1 MPELQRTLLLVKP
14 DGVQRQL
21 VGRVLTRFEERGLK
35 LVGLKLV
42 HVDRALAE
50 QHYAVHREKPF
61 FAGLV
66 EFITSGPLVAAAL
79 EGPNAIAIV
88 RAMNGATRPH
98 EAAPGSIRGD
108 FAVETAQNLVHASD
122 SEENAA
128 AELALWFRP
137 EELLDYEREIDRWVL
152 ARRATDRARRSERRD
167 ARPAI
172 SRSTVPTRSVRP
184 RSRRRRGRA
193 RPTT

>member
-1 MPELQRTLLLVKP
+1 MAELQRTLLLVKP
-14 DGVQRQL
+14 DGVQRLL

-50 QHYAVHREKPF
+50 RHYDVHRERPF
-61 FAGLV
+61 FRGLV
-66 EFITSGPLVAAAL
+66 DFITSAPLVAAAL

-98 EAAPGSIRGD
+98 EAEPGSIRGD

-122 SEENAA
+122 SPENAA

-137 EELLDYEREIDRWVL
+137 EELLSYAREIDRWVL
-152 ARRATDRARRSERRD
+152 APEE
-167 ARPAI
+167 
-172 SRSTVPTRSVRP
+172 
-184 RSRRRRGRA
+184 
-193 RPTT
+193 